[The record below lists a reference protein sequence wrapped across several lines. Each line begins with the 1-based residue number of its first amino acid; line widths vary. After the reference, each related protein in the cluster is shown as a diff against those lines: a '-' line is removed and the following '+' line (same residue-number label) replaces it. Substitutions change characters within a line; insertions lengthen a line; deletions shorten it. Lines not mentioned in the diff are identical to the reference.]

1 MPRVTAERTN
11 ASHWCR
17 SAPGAQASAVRRGR
31 QARGVVLV
39 MCTNQV
45 FRWYLADC
53 DLMAGAYEM
62 LAADY
67 DWMFG
72 DDALA
77 NGRAINHPATAR
89 LLQRISRTSSVL
101 DAACG
106 TGVDAAVL
114 ARRGFTVWAA
124 DGSEAMA
131 GGAAARFRRERL
143 AIPLLPCRWADLP
156 AATGERFDVVLCIG
170 NSLVHAA
177 GRDAMVAA
185 LTGLRRMARP
195 GGYVVI
201 DSRNWEKLHAERQI
215 VQVADRVVTR
225 GGRRCL
231 VLYAWEVPDRLGDEH
246 VAHLV
251 FVFENGGRIEP
262 HEHQITFRPFTIS
275 ELRIRLELAGLREV
289 DTDFDASRDRY
300 AVVTV
305 AT

>member
-1 MPRVTAERTN
+1 MRPDR
-11 ASHWCR
+11 
-17 SAPGAQASAVRRGR
+17 
-31 QARGVVLV
+31 
-39 MCTNQV
+39 V
-45 FRWYLADC
+45 FRRCLADC
-53 DLMAGAYEM
+53 GLMAGAYEM

-67 DWMFG
+67 DWMF
-72 DDALA
+72 DDGELA
-77 NGRAINHPATAR
+77 NGRAVNLPATAR
-89 LLQRISRTSSVL
+89 LLRRINRTSVVL

-131 GGAAARFRRERL
+131 ESAAARFRRERL
-143 AIPLLPCRWADLP
+143 AIPLLRSRWADLP

-177 GRDAMVAA
+177 GRDAMVEA

-195 GGYVVI
+195 EGYVVI

-225 GGRRCL
+225 AGRRCI

-246 VAHLV
+246 IAHLV
-251 FVFENGGRIEP
+251 FVFEDGGRTEP
-262 HEHQITFRPFTIS
+262 HEYQITFRPFTIS
-275 ELRIRLELAGLREV
+275 ELRARLELAGLREV

-305 AT
+305 TT

>member
-1 MPRVTAERTN
+1 MTGPAGG
-11 ASHWCR
+11 AGAGYR
-17 SAPGAQASAVRRGR
+17 SGFRR
-31 QARGVVLV
+31 
-39 MCTNQV
+39 C
-45 FRWYLADC
+45 LADY
-53 DLMAGAYEM
+53 DLMAGAYEI

-67 DWMFG
+67 DWMYD

-89 LLQRISRTSSVL
+89 LLQRISPTSAVL

-124 DGSEAMA
+124 DGSEAMV

-143 AIPLLPCRWADLP
+143 AIPLLHCAWADLP
-156 AATGERFDVVLCIG
+156 AATGERFDVVLCVG

-177 GRDAMVAA
+177 GRDAMVEA
-185 LTGLRRMARP
+185 LTGLRRMAGP

-215 VQVADRVVTR
+215 VQVADRMVTR

-246 VAHLV
+246 IAHLV
-251 FVFENGGRIEP
+251 FLFEDGGRIEP
-262 HEHQITFRPFTIS
+262 HEHLITFRPFTIS
-275 ELRIRLELAGLREV
+275 ELRARLELAGLREV
-289 DTDFDASRDRY
+289 DTDFDAFRDRY

-305 AT
+305 AA

>member
-1 MPRVTAERTN
+1 MGTD
-11 ASHWCR
+11 
-17 SAPGAQASAVRRGR
+17 
-31 QARGVVLV
+31 
-39 MCTNQV
+39 QV
-45 FRWYLADC
+45 FRWCLADC
-53 DLMAGAYEM
+53 DLVAGAYEM

-67 DWMFG
+67 DWMF
-72 DDALA
+72 DDDELA
-77 NGRAINHPATAR
+77 NGRAVNLPAAAR
-89 LLQRISRTSSVL
+89 LLARISRASVVL

-114 ARRGFTVWAA
+114 ARRGFTVRAA
-124 DGSEAMA
+124 DGSEAMVGA
-131 GGAAARFRRERL
+131 AAARFRRERL
-143 AIPLLPCRWADLP
+143 AIPLLHCRWADLP
-156 AATGERFDVVLCIG
+156 AATGERFDVVLCAG

-177 GRDAMVAA
+177 GRDAMVEA

-195 GGYVVI
+195 GGYVVV

-215 VQVADRVVTR
+215 VQVSDRLVTR

-231 VLYAWEVPDRLGDEH
+231 VFYAWEVPDRLGEEH

-251 FVFENGGRIEP
+251 FAFEAGGRIEP
-262 HEHQITFRPFTIS
+262 REYRITFRPFTIS
-275 ELRIRLELAGLREV
+275 ELRARLELAGLREI